1 MRTTS
6 IEELLEDFEF
16 LDSWEDRY
24 RYIIELGDELEDLDA
39 ELRVEENRVQGC
51 VSNVWLLASF
61 DASSP
66 PQISFRADSDSQL
79 VRGLVS
85 AAFQVQHAKVH
96 RRPYVIAISRQRPF
110 ILAFGFPKLAFR
122 PVQVCQIIICFA
134 DVGSQGD
141 GLVVSF
147 ECFA

>member
-1 MRTTS
+1 MRTTT

-39 ELRVEENRVQGC
+39 ELRIEENRVQGC
-51 VSNVWLLASF
+51 VSNVWLIASF

-85 AAFQVQHAKVH
+85 ILIMLCNNQPAPTVLALDVEDLFTRLELRNHLSRSRSNGLFSMVKRIRVLAAQG
-96 RRPYVIAISRQRPF
+96 IAQ
-110 ILAFGFPKLAFR
+110 A
-122 PVQVCQIIICFA
+122 
-134 DVGSQGD
+134 
-141 GLVVSF
+141 
-147 ECFA
+147 EN

>member
-1 MRTTS
+1 MRTTT

-51 VSNVWLLASF
+51 VSNVWLIASF

-85 AAFQVQHAKVH
+85 
-96 RRPYVIAISRQRPF
+96 
-110 ILAFGFPKLAFR
+110 ILIMLCNDQPAPTVLAL
-122 PVQVCQIIICFA
+122 
-134 DVGSQGD
+134 DVED
-141 GLVVSF
+141 LF
-147 ECFA
+147 TRL

>member
-1 MRTTS
+1 MRTTT

-39 ELRVEENRVQGC
+39 ELRVEEHRVQGC
-51 VSNVWLLASF
+51 VSNVWLIASF

-85 AAFQVQHAKVH
+85 ILIMLCNDQPAPTVLALDVEDLFTRLELRNHLSRSRSNGLFSMVKRIRVLAAEG
-96 RRPYVIAISRQRPF
+96 IAQ
-110 ILAFGFPKLAFR
+110 
-122 PVQVCQIIICFA
+122 A
-134 DVGSQGD
+134 DH
-141 GLVVSF
+141 
-147 ECFA
+147 

>member
-1 MRTTS
+1 MRTTT

-39 ELRVEENRVQGC
+39 ELRIEENRVQGC
-51 VSNVWLLASF
+51 GSNVWLIASF

-85 AAFQVQHAKVH
+85 ILIMLCNDQPAPTVLALDVEDLFTRLELRNHLSRSRSNGLFSMVKRIRVLAAQG
-96 RRPYVIAISRQRPF
+96 IAQ
-110 ILAFGFPKLAFR
+110 A
-122 PVQVCQIIICFA
+122 
-134 DVGSQGD
+134 
-141 GLVVSF
+141 
-147 ECFA
+147 EN

>member
-51 VSNVWLLASF
+51 VSNVWLIASF

-85 AAFQVQHAKVH
+85 ILIMLCNNQPAPTVLALDVEDLFTRLELRNHLSRSRSNGLFSMVKRIRVLAAQG
-96 RRPYVIAISRQRPF
+96 IAQ
-110 ILAFGFPKLAFR
+110 A
-122 PVQVCQIIICFA
+122 
-134 DVGSQGD
+134 
-141 GLVVSF
+141 
-147 ECFA
+147 EN

>member
-1 MRTTS
+1 MRTTT

-51 VSNVWLLASF
+51 VSNVWLIASF

-85 AAFQVQHAKVH
+85 ILIMLCNDQPAPTVLALDVEDLFTRLELRNHLSRSRSNGLFSMVKRIRVLAAQG
-96 RRPYVIAISRQRPF
+96 IAQ
-110 ILAFGFPKLAFR
+110 
-122 PVQVCQIIICFA
+122 
-134 DVGSQGD
+134 D
-141 GLVVSF
+141 
-147 ECFA
+147 EN

>member
-1 MRTTS
+1 MRTTT

-51 VSNVWLLASF
+51 VSNVWLIASF

-85 AAFQVQHAKVH
+85 ILIMLCNDQPAPTVLALDVEDLFTRLELRNHLSRSRSNGLFSMVKRIRVLAALG
-96 RRPYVIAISRQRPF
+96 IAQ
-110 ILAFGFPKLAFR
+110 A
-122 PVQVCQIIICFA
+122 
-134 DVGSQGD
+134 
-141 GLVVSF
+141 
-147 ECFA
+147 EN

>member
-1 MRTTS
+1 MRTTT

-24 RYIIELGDELEDLDA
+24 RYIIELGDELEDLED

-51 VSNVWLLASF
+51 VSNVWLIASF

-85 AAFQVQHAKVH
+85 ILIMLCNNQPAPTVLALDVEG
-96 RRPYVIAISRQRPF
+96 F
-110 ILAFGFPKLAFR
+110 IYSLGTAQPPQSFAQQWPVFDGQTDSSPGCAGNCAGRKLA
-122 PVQVCQIIICFA
+122 C
-134 DVGSQGD
+134 
-141 GLVVSF
+141 
-147 ECFA
+147 

>member
-1 MRTTS
+1 MRTTT

-39 ELRVEENRVQGC
+39 ELRGEENRVQGC
-51 VSNVWLLASF
+51 VSNVWLIASF

-85 AAFQVQHAKVH
+85 ILIMLCNDQPAPTVLALDVEDLFTRLELRNHLSRSRSNGLFSMVKRIRVLAAEG
-96 RRPYVIAISRQRPF
+96 IAQ
-110 ILAFGFPKLAFR
+110 
-122 PVQVCQIIICFA
+122 A
-134 DVGSQGD
+134 DH
-141 GLVVSF
+141 
-147 ECFA
+147 

>member
-1 MRTTS
+1 MRTTT

-51 VSNVWLLASF
+51 VSNVWLIASF

-85 AAFQVQHAKVH
+85 ILIMLCNDQPAPTVLALDVEDLFTRLELRNHLSRSRSNGLFSMVKRIRVLAAQG
-96 RRPYVIAISRQRPF
+96 IAQ
-110 ILAFGFPKLAFR
+110 
-122 PVQVCQIIICFA
+122 A
-134 DVGSQGD
+134 DH
-141 GLVVSF
+141 
-147 ECFA
+147 

>member
-1 MRTTS
+1 MRTTT

-51 VSNVWLLASF
+51 VSNVWLIASF

-85 AAFQVQHAKVH
+85 ILIMLCNDQPAPTVLALDVEDLFTRLELRNHLSRSRSNGLFSMVKRIRVLAAQG
-96 RRPYVIAISRQRPF
+96 IAQ
-110 ILAFGFPKLAFR
+110 
-122 PVQVCQIIICFA
+122 A
-134 DVGSQGD
+134 DN
-141 GLVVSF
+141 
-147 ECFA
+147 

>member
-1 MRTTS
+1 MRTTT

-16 LDSWEDRY
+16 LDSWEARY

-39 ELRVEENRVQGC
+39 ELRVEEHRVQGC
-51 VSNVWLLASF
+51 VSNVWLIASF

-85 AAFQVQHAKVH
+85 ILIMLCNDQPAPTVLALDVEDLFTRLELRNHLSRSRSNGLFSMVKRIRVLAAEG
-96 RRPYVIAISRQRPF
+96 IAQ
-110 ILAFGFPKLAFR
+110 
-122 PVQVCQIIICFA
+122 A
-134 DVGSQGD
+134 DH
-141 GLVVSF
+141 
-147 ECFA
+147 

>member
-1 MRTTS
+1 MRTTT

-39 ELRVEENRVQGC
+39 ELRIEENRVQGC

-85 AAFQVQHAKVH
+85 ILIMLCNDQPAPTVLALDVEDLFTRLELRNHLSRSRSNGLFSMVKRIRVLAAQG
-96 RRPYVIAISRQRPF
+96 IAQ
-110 ILAFGFPKLAFR
+110 A
-122 PVQVCQIIICFA
+122 
-134 DVGSQGD
+134 
-141 GLVVSF
+141 
-147 ECFA
+147 EN

>member
-1 MRTTS
+1 MRTTT

-16 LDSWEDRY
+16 LDSREDRY

-51 VSNVWLLASF
+51 VSNVWLIASF

-85 AAFQVQHAKVH
+85 ILIMLCNDQPAPTVLALDVEDLFTRLELRNHLSRSRSNGLFSMVKRIRVLAAEG
-96 RRPYVIAISRQRPF
+96 IAQ
-110 ILAFGFPKLAFR
+110 
-122 PVQVCQIIICFA
+122 A
-134 DVGSQGD
+134 DH
-141 GLVVSF
+141 
-147 ECFA
+147 

>member
-1 MRTTS
+1 MRTTT

-39 ELRVEENRVQGC
+39 ELRIEENRVQGC
-51 VSNVWLLASF
+51 VSNVWLIASC

-85 AAFQVQHAKVH
+85 ILIMLCNNQPAPTVLALDVEDLFTRLELRNHLSRSRSNGLFSMVKRIRVLAAQG
-96 RRPYVIAISRQRPF
+96 IAQ
-110 ILAFGFPKLAFR
+110 A
-122 PVQVCQIIICFA
+122 
-134 DVGSQGD
+134 
-141 GLVVSF
+141 
-147 ECFA
+147 EN

>member
-1 MRTTS
+1 MRTTT

-24 RYIIELGDELEDLDA
+24 RYIIELGDELEDLED

-51 VSNVWLLASF
+51 VSNVWLIASF

-85 AAFQVQHAKVH
+85 ILIMLCNDQPAPTVLALDVEDLFTRLELRNHLSRSRSNGLFSMVKRIRVLAAQG
-96 RRPYVIAISRQRPF
+96 IAQ
-110 ILAFGFPKLAFR
+110 A
-122 PVQVCQIIICFA
+122 
-134 DVGSQGD
+134 
-141 GLVVSF
+141 
-147 ECFA
+147 EN

>member
-1 MRTTS
+1 MRTTT

-24 RYIIELGDELEDLDA
+24 RHIIELGDELEDLDA

-85 AAFQVQHAKVH
+85 ILIMLCNDQPAPTVLALDVEDLFTRLELRNHLSRSRSNGLFSMVKRIRVLAAEG
-96 RRPYVIAISRQRPF
+96 IAQ
-110 ILAFGFPKLAFR
+110 
-122 PVQVCQIIICFA
+122 A
-134 DVGSQGD
+134 DH
-141 GLVVSF
+141 
-147 ECFA
+147 

>member
-1 MRTTS
+1 MRTTT

-39 ELRVEENRVQGC
+39 ELRIEENRVQGC
-51 VSNVWLLASF
+51 VSNVWLIASF

-85 AAFQVQHAKVH
+85 ILIMLCNDQPAPTVLALDVEDLFTRLELRNHLSRSRSNGLFSMVKRIRVLAAQG
-96 RRPYVIAISRQRPF
+96 IAQ
-110 ILAFGFPKLAFR
+110 A
-122 PVQVCQIIICFA
+122 
-134 DVGSQGD
+134 
-141 GLVVSF
+141 
-147 ECFA
+147 EN

>member
-1 MRTTS
+1 MRTTT

-39 ELRVEENRVQGC
+39 ELRIEENRVQGC
-51 VSNVWLLASF
+51 VSNVWLIASF

-85 AAFQVQHAKVH
+85 ILIMLCNDQPAPTVLALDVEDLFTRLELRNHLSRSRSNGLFSMVKRIRVLAAQG
-96 RRPYVIAISRQRPF
+96 IAQ
-110 ILAFGFPKLAFR
+110 
-122 PVQVCQIIICFA
+122 A
-134 DVGSQGD
+134 DN
-141 GLVVSF
+141 
-147 ECFA
+147 

>member
-1 MRTTS
+1 MRTTT

-39 ELRVEENRVQGC
+39 ELRIEENRVQGC
-51 VSNVWLLASF
+51 VSNVWLIASF

-85 AAFQVQHAKVH
+85 ILIMLCNDQPAPTVLALDVEDLFTRLELRNHLSRSRSNGLFSMVKRIRVLAAEG
-96 RRPYVIAISRQRPF
+96 IAQ
-110 ILAFGFPKLAFR
+110 
-122 PVQVCQIIICFA
+122 A
-134 DVGSQGD
+134 DH
-141 GLVVSF
+141 
-147 ECFA
+147 

>member
-1 MRTTS
+1 MRTTT

-51 VSNVWLLASF
+51 VSNVWLIASF

-85 AAFQVQHAKVH
+85 ILIMLCTDQPAQTVLALDVEDLFTRLELRNHLSRSRSNGLFSMVKRIRVLAAQG
-96 RRPYVIAISRQRPF
+96 IAQ
-110 ILAFGFPKLAFR
+110 
-122 PVQVCQIIICFA
+122 
-134 DVGSQGD
+134 D
-141 GLVVSF
+141 
-147 ECFA
+147 EN

>member
-1 MRTTS
+1 MRTTT

-51 VSNVWLLASF
+51 VSNVWLIASF

-85 AAFQVQHAKVH
+85 ILIMLCNDQPAPTVLALDVEDLFTRLELRNHLSRSRSNGLFSMVKRIRVLAAQG
-96 RRPYVIAISRQRPF
+96 IAQ
-110 ILAFGFPKLAFR
+110 A
-122 PVQVCQIIICFA
+122 
-134 DVGSQGD
+134 
-141 GLVVSF
+141 
-147 ECFA
+147 EN

>member
-1 MRTTS
+1 MRTTT

-51 VSNVWLLASF
+51 VSNVWLIASF

-85 AAFQVQHAKVH
+85 ILIMLCNDQPAPTVLARDVEDLFTRLELRHHLSRSRSNGLFSMVKRIRVLAAQG
-96 RRPYVIAISRQRPF
+96 IAQ
-110 ILAFGFPKLAFR
+110 A
-122 PVQVCQIIICFA
+122 
-134 DVGSQGD
+134 
-141 GLVVSF
+141 
-147 ECFA
+147 EN

>member
-1 MRTTS
+1 MRTTT

-51 VSNVWLLASF
+51 VSNVWLIASF

-85 AAFQVQHAKVH
+85 ILIMLCNDQPAPTVLALDVEDLFTRLELRNHLSRSRSKGLFSMGKRIRVLAAEG
-96 RRPYVIAISRQRPF
+96 IAQ
-110 ILAFGFPKLAFR
+110 
-122 PVQVCQIIICFA
+122 A
-134 DVGSQGD
+134 DH
-141 GLVVSF
+141 
-147 ECFA
+147 

>member
-1 MRTTS
+1 MRTTT

-39 ELRVEENRVQGC
+39 ELRIEENRVQGC
-51 VSNVWLLASF
+51 VSNVWLIASF

-85 AAFQVQHAKVH
+85 ILIMLCNNQPAPTVLALDVEDLFTRLELRNHLSRSRSNGLFSMVKRIRVLAAQG
-96 RRPYVIAISRQRPF
+96 IAQ
-110 ILAFGFPKLAFR
+110 
-122 PVQVCQIIICFA
+122 A
-134 DVGSQGD
+134 DK
-141 GLVVSF
+141 
-147 ECFA
+147 

>member
-1 MRTTS
+1 MRTTT

-51 VSNVWLLASF
+51 VSNVWLIASF

-85 AAFQVQHAKVH
+85 ILIMLCNNQPAPTVLALDVEDLFTRLELRNHLSRSRSNGLFSMVKRIRVLAAQG
-96 RRPYVIAISRQRPF
+96 IAQ
-110 ILAFGFPKLAFR
+110 A
-122 PVQVCQIIICFA
+122 
-134 DVGSQGD
+134 
-141 GLVVSF
+141 
-147 ECFA
+147 EN

>member
-1 MRTTS
+1 MRTTT

-24 RYIIELGDELEDLDA
+24 RYIIELGDELEELDKG
-39 ELRVEENRVQGC
+39 LRIEENRVQGC
-51 VSNVWLLASF
+51 VSNVWLIASF

-85 AAFQVQHAKVH
+85 ILIMLCNDQPAPTVLALDVEDLFTRLELRNHLSRSRSNGLFSMVKRIRVLAAQG
-96 RRPYVIAISRQRPF
+96 IAQ
-110 ILAFGFPKLAFR
+110 A
-122 PVQVCQIIICFA
+122 
-134 DVGSQGD
+134 
-141 GLVVSF
+141 
-147 ECFA
+147 EN

>member
-1 MRTTS
+1 MRTTT

-85 AAFQVQHAKVH
+85 ILIMLCNDQPAPTVLALDVEDLFTRLELRNHLSRSRSNGLFSMVKRIRVLAAQG
-96 RRPYVIAISRQRPF
+96 IAQ
-110 ILAFGFPKLAFR
+110 A
-122 PVQVCQIIICFA
+122 
-134 DVGSQGD
+134 
-141 GLVVSF
+141 
-147 ECFA
+147 EN

>member
-1 MRTTS
+1 MRTTT

-51 VSNVWLLASF
+51 VSNVWLIASF

-66 PQISFRADSDSQL
+66 PQISIRADSDAQL

-85 AAFQVQHAKVH
+85 ILIMLCNDQPAPTVLALDVEDLFTRLELRNHLSRSRSNGLFSMVKRIRVLAAEG
-96 RRPYVIAISRQRPF
+96 IAQ
-110 ILAFGFPKLAFR
+110 
-122 PVQVCQIIICFA
+122 A
-134 DVGSQGD
+134 DH
-141 GLVVSF
+141 
-147 ECFA
+147 

>member
-1 MRTTS
+1 MRTTT
-6 IEELLEDFEF
+6 IEELLEDFEV

-51 VSNVWLLASF
+51 VSNVWLIASF

-85 AAFQVQHAKVH
+85 ILIMLCNNQPAPTVLALDVEDLFTRLELRNHLSRSRSNGLFSMVKRIRVLAAQG
-96 RRPYVIAISRQRPF
+96 IAQ
-110 ILAFGFPKLAFR
+110 A
-122 PVQVCQIIICFA
+122 
-134 DVGSQGD
+134 
-141 GLVVSF
+141 
-147 ECFA
+147 EN

>member
-1 MRTTS
+1 MRTTT

-51 VSNVWLLASF
+51 VSNVWLIASF

-85 AAFQVQHAKVH
+85 ILIMLCNDQPAPTVLALDVEDLFTRLELRIHLSRTRSNGLFSMVKRIRVLAAQG
-96 RRPYVIAISRQRPF
+96 IAQ
-110 ILAFGFPKLAFR
+110 
-122 PVQVCQIIICFA
+122 A
-134 DVGSQGD
+134 DN
-141 GLVVSF
+141 
-147 ECFA
+147 